1 MKTVAVWLL
10 VLVFDGD
17 IHEIDS
23 HDTRADCMR
32 IGIERLAE
40 DPKLDGFF
48 CEEQLPEELPLTYVA
63 PTCLAPTR
71 ECS

>member
-1 MKTVAVWLL
+1 MKKIAVWLL

-32 IGIERLAE
+32 IGMERIVE

-48 CEEQLPEELPLTYVA
+48 CDEQLPDKLTQVTPTCSA
-63 PTCLAPTR
+63 PTD